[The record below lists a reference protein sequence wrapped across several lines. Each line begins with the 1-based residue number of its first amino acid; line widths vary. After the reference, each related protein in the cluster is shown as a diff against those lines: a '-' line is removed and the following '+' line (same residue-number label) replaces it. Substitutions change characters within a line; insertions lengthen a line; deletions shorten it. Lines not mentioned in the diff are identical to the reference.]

1 MLLET
6 LKKVI
11 NKELEKAKQEEQP
24 KQQKEIID
32 TKLVITM
39 AIISIVKIAVLI
51 LWIQFRNYTLVT
63 KFNNIKK
70 LDWWGAAN

>member
-1 MLLET
+1 MT
-6 LKKVI
+6 VM
-11 NKELEKAKQEEQP
+11 NKELDKAKQEEQP

-39 AIISIVKIAVLI
+39 VIISIVKIAVLI

-70 LDWWGAAN
+70 LDWRGAAN

>member
-1 MLLET
+1 M
-6 LKKVI
+6 V
-11 NKELEKAKQEEQP
+11 
-24 KQQKEIID
+24 
-32 TKLVITM
+32 
-39 AIISIVKIAVLI
+39 IISIVKIAVLI

>member
-39 AIISIVKIAVLI
+39 VIISIVKIAVLI

-70 LDWWGAAN
+70 LDWWDAAN